1 MSLRAAS
8 SERTRVVD
16 FEIGMNGYR
25 RHLLVLM
32 GLSLLASALAL
43 AVILQLTGMRLAP
56 EFARPVLIGVG
67 LGGLACVCVKRQ
79 HHWRLTDTAI
89 LGSALTFG
97 LLLCALIACMGLRVG
112 FPVADAVLARSDALI
127 GLDVAAATRFVAAQP
142 AWPQVLHLMY
152 NLSAPL
158 CVLVVAWNVF
168 TGDRIVAWRV
178 VTTAIVAMQITAIV
192 SIFLPARG
200 ATAFLGLYTL
210 QDEGLPAGAG
220 TYAVSAFEH
229 FYHGDALLVRLAD
242 INGIVCFPSFHTV
255 MALLILQGL
264 TRSPIRLAAAG
275 WAALTIVSTVP
286 IGGHYVTDLAGG
298 VLVWMAS
305 AWLAER
311 FSRTAINRQW
321 PTPTNLLSRPAQP
334 A

>member
-1 MSLRAAS
+1 
-8 SERTRVVD
+8 
-16 FEIGMNGYR
+16 
-25 RHLLVLM
+25 
-32 GLSLLASALAL
+32 
-43 AVILQLTGMRLAP
+43 
-56 EFARPVLIGVG
+56 
-67 LGGLACVCVKRQ
+67 
-79 HHWRLTDTAI
+79 
-89 LGSALTFG
+89 
-97 LLLCALIACMGLRVG
+97 
-112 FPVADAVLARSDALI
+112 
-127 GLDVAAATRFVAAQP
+127 
-142 AWPQVLHLMY
+142 
-152 NLSAPL
+152 
-158 CVLVVAWNVF
+158 
-168 TGDRIVAWRV
+168 V

-321 PTPTNLLSRPAQP
+321 PTPTNRLSRPAQP